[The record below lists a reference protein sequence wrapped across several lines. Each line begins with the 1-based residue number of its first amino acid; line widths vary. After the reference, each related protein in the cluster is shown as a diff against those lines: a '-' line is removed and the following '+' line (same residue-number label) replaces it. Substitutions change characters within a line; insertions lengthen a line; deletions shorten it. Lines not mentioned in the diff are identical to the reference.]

1 MNWKDFQPIADHL
14 FKNINNSLL
23 ISLFIFFILVFSLF
37 NKQKNPDRP
46 TIIMRRFIQ
55 NWRGNLVMNVLHVFI
70 TLLIYLTNLVDWE
83 TWEAPFW
90 FTAVN
95 FSDWHVPLLVPDP
108 SDSLSLGVGGILAV
122 EGLTA
127 AVWLL
132 QRLIFFCGGGE
143 QLAFLN
149 FKSRDKGDVIVSSLD
164 SFKVMGSKLVLDPGN
179 YLFF

>member
-1 MNWKDFQPIADHL
+1 M
-14 FKNINNSLL
+14 
-23 ISLFIFFILVFSLF
+23 
-37 NKQKNPDRP
+37 RP
-46 TIIMRRFIQ
+46 FIQ
-55 NWRGNLVMNVLHVFI
+55 NWRGNLVSIDLYIFI

-83 TWEAPFW
+83 TWGAPFW
-90 FTAVN
+90 FRAVN

-149 FKSRDKGDVIVSSLD
+149 NKSRAKRYIFLSSLD
-164 SFKVMGSKLVLDPGN
+164 SFKVMGSELVLDSGN
-179 YLFF
+179 YSLCWFI